1 MHLTDDFAVKGG
13 EKMYPYPD
21 KPEEDEEN
29 ADETLMNVS
38 SDRDCTG
45 LIPAN
50 PQTEE
55 ELRSYEDVYD
65 FLPNAVPPQPRERS

>member
-1 MHLTDDFAVKGG
+1 
-13 EKMYPYPD
+13 MYPYPD
-21 KPEEDEEN
+21 KTDEN
-29 ADETLMNVS
+29 AGEPLMNVS
-38 SDRDCTG
+38 SDSDCTG

-65 FLPNAVPPQPRERS
+65 FLPNAVSPQPRERS

>member
-1 MHLTDDFAVKGG
+1 
-13 EKMYPYPD
+13 MYPYPD
-21 KPEEDEEN
+21 KPDENEI
-29 ADETLMNVS
+29 EPLMNVS

-50 PQTEE
+50 PQIAE

-65 FLPNAVPPQPRERS
+65 YLPTAVPPQPRDRS

>member
-1 MHLTDDFAVKGG
+1 
-13 EKMYPYPD
+13 MYPYPD
-21 KPEEDEEN
+21 KTEKNEEN
-29 ADETLMNVS
+29 DGEPLMNVS

-50 PQTEE
+50 PQSEE
-55 ELRSYEDVYD
+55 EFRSYEDVYD

>member
-1 MHLTDDFAVKGG
+1 
-13 EKMYPYPD
+13 MYPYPY
-21 KPEEDEEN
+21 KTEENEEN
-29 ADETLMNVS
+29 AGEPLMNVS

>member
-1 MHLTDDFAVKGG
+1 
-13 EKMYPYPD
+13 MYPYPEKSD
-21 KPEEDEEN
+21 KTEEN
-29 ADETLMNVS
+29 ACEPLMNVS

-50 PQTEE
+50 PQSEE